1 MAGEKE
7 FSAFDYVIFAL
18 LLAVSAAI
26 GIFYG
31 FFGKKQK
38 SSKDLLVANREMGV
52 KQNKFKT
59 ILRILNNNN
68 DVLIK

>member
-1 MAGEKE
+1 MAEQKD

-18 LLAVSAAI
+18 MLAISAAI

-31 FFGKKQK
+31 CFGKKQK

-52 KQNKFKT
+52 KT
-59 ILRILNNNN
+59 INEN
-68 DVLIK
+68 

>member
-1 MAGEKE
+1 MADQKD

-18 LLAVSAAI
+18 ILAISAAI

-31 FFGKKQK
+31 CFGKKQK

-52 KQNKFKT
+52 N
-59 ILRILNNNN
+59 LNQHKRA
-68 DVLIK
+68 LHY